1 MHLIQILLP
10 LADND
15 GAPFPD
21 GLFAAVQRDLAERF
35 GGVTAFTRAPAEGV
49 WRHAGTRRHDD
60 IIIVEVMAQEIDRDW
75 WRGFR
80 LSLEGIFR
88 QEQIVIRSQVT
99 EML

>member
-1 MHLIQILLP
+1 MQLIQILLP

-21 GLFAAVQRDLAERF
+21 ALFADVQRELTERF

-49 WRHAGTRRHDD
+49 WRQEGSRQHDD
-60 IIIVEVMAQEIDRDW
+60 IVIVEVMAGELDRDW
-75 WRGFR
+75 WHRFR
-80 LSLEGIFR
+80 LSLEQTFR
-88 QEQIVIRSQVT
+88 QERLVIRSHPT